1 MYLIA
6 RPSAISSLREIGLGD
21 GLSFLSAPLNFELEA
36 CFTLALGLLQ
46 VLKKIF
52 TSHLLT
58 FLPSSPACSPGWNL
72 REGKP
77 TPALCSE
84 TEGSGEE
91 GVCSGGGARTGVDAC
106 LCSR

>member
-6 RPSAISSLREIGLGD
+6 RPSAILSLRETGLGD

-52 TSHLLT
+52 ILQGIFPTQGSNPYILHWQAGSLLLSHQRNPVRPSEATIFYLFPCLFHHLT
-58 FLPSSPACSPGWNL
+58 P
-72 REGKP
+72 
-77 TPALCSE
+77 
-84 TEGSGEE
+84 
-91 GVCSGGGARTGVDAC
+91 
-106 LCSR
+106 

>member
-6 RPSAISSLREIGLGD
+6 RPSAILSLRETGLGD

-52 TSHLLT
+52 TSHLPT
-58 FLPSSPACSPGWNL
+58 FLASSSASSPGWNL
-72 REGKP
+72 REGRP
-77 TPALCSE
+77 TPTLCSE

-91 GVCSGGGARTGVDAC
+91 GVCSGGGERTGVDAS
-106 LCSR
+106 LCSC